1 MASPLP
7 VEILNNL
14 SKKVQLSPISI
25 QSNGPRHLK
34 EISYMVAGIL
44 GAVWGFRYNVVVNFL
59 IIDIVNNQCTIFNIS
74 EWAQTK
80 NNHWFP
86 ALAAVGTDHRGLM
99 PNVTWYKIF
108 NTVFSIS
115 LQMCV
120 DLKGNGFISKLI
132 SLFFY
137 TTTDLFFM

>member
-14 SKKVQLSPISI
+14 SKKVQLPPRSI

-74 EWAQTK
+74 E
-80 NNHWFP
+80 
-86 ALAAVGTDHRGLM
+86 
-99 PNVTWYKIF
+99 
-108 NTVFSIS
+108 
-115 LQMCV
+115 
-120 DLKGNGFISKLI
+120 
-132 SLFFY
+132 
-137 TTTDLFFM
+137 